1 MKKIHI
7 ETLFESIRLSRL
19 ELAMNIL
26 SFEERQRIHANI
38 HWAID
43 ELKILTNS

>member
-19 ELAMNIL
+19 ELAMNTL
-26 SFEERQRIHANI
+26 TFDERQRIHANI
-38 HWAID
+38 EWTVN
-43 ELKILTNS
+43 ELKLLTNW